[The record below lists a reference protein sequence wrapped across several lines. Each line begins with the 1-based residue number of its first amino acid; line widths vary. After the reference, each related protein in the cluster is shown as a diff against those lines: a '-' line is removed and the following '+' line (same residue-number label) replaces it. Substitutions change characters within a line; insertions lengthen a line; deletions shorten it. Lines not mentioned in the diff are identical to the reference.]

1 LKWINNDLQKQNK
14 IEETI
19 LPCSLDTIKRR
30 RMLYMYF
37 QANVTSIHS
46 QNDYNSNSE
55 NTPWQI
61 EKIGLPIVEPPSLS

>member
-1 LKWINNDLQKQNK
+1 
-14 IEETI
+14 
-19 LPCSLDTIKRR
+19 
-30 RMLYMYF
+30 MLYMYF